1 MITTYLRKYIFLIL
15 ILFVHTL
22 RAQYVSISTT
32 NNTATDLVNKLIG
45 NNNNCISISN
55 AKISGWNSGGI
66 YSYGYI
72 NSNRTNFE
80 INDGILLSTGNV
92 SDAVGSY
99 TNTQSFGDK
108 TGWAGDSDLEN
119 AANITATTNAT
130 ILEFDFVP
138 NTNKIS
144 FDYMFLSEQYLR
156 QGDSGSCGYTDGFA
170 FLIKKNG
177 DPNYQNLAVIPNT
190 NTPITSQNVLGPGGR
205 CNENNA
211 QYFGH
216 FNPNGSPISFNGQT
230 AILTAQTDVIP
241 GDSYHIKLVIADQG
255 NGLYDSGVI
264 IKAGSFLGNKDLGT
278 DKLIANNT
286 AICQGNTITL
296 DATSVGAT
304 YQWYKDGNEISGAS
318 SATYTV
324 NSTGKYD
331 VMIYS
336 SSCNLKGSITVEF
349 VEKAIINPQT
359 FTNCD
364 TALGGQISVKLQDLN
379 PIIISN
385 YKTQFNVKY
394 YKLLTDANA
403 GNTNTLPND
412 WSYNADT
419 TIFVRV
425 ENGICA
431 PEIHPITFKF
441 GNKIPTN
448 DITEIV
454 CDDDL
459 NNSQDIHLSDYLSKL
474 SSETGFSYQFYKT
487 KNDADLEQNSTTDA
501 QTISADATFYA
512 RLKKSGFCDNVAT
525 ITLKFNQP
533 TKSTTLPD
541 TVTVCEGDLATL
553 DAGTGFSGYSWS
565 NGATSQTI
573 SVGKGDYF
581 VTLTSANS
589 CSYTQKVSVVDSPKA
604 IIDLSK
610 FNTTVCD
617 DDLDGT
623 IKANL
628 DQVTSA
634 ILLNPGIYRVKYYS
648 DINDANLGNSIT
660 LNPDWSSNIDT
671 TIFVRIESD
680 YCPAQIYPLDFK
692 FGNKIPLITT
702 NASTSEC
709 DDNLDGTKTV
719 NLDLYKTLFTND
731 NSVSVKYF
739 VSESD
744 AKNNVNPIS
753 SSQNVTNIRTFY
765 LRFESNS
772 ACANWSIFTI
782 NINLPTA
789 STSIQDLTICKNTT
803 TTIDAGLGFTHYKW
817 SNGTDGQ
824 FARTADYGIGT
835 HFVELTSPNG
845 CVYKQTFT
853 ISATESPKITNIEVI
868 GTTATISVT
877 GGEAPYQYSIDG
889 INYQS
894 SNIFYNIPRGTHT
907 VYVKDSK
914 ACEIIQSQFLIINL
928 INAITPNGDGINDVL
943 DYSDLRIK
951 DNVSIKI
958 FDRHGDA
965 IYQSEGKNYIWDGK
979 SFGRNVTSGTYWYV
993 ITWTEPLTQV
1003 PTAYSGWILVKN
1015 RN

>member
-1 MITTYLRKYIFLIL
+1 M
-15 ILFVHTL
+15 LF
-22 RAQYVSISTT
+22 
-32 NNTATDLVNKLIG
+32 
-45 NNNNCISISN
+45 
-55 AKISGWNSGGI
+55 
-66 YSYGYI
+66 
-72 NSNRTNFE
+72 
-80 INDGILLSTGNV
+80 
-92 SDAVGSY
+92 
-99 TNTQSFGDK
+99 
-108 TGWAGDSDLEN
+108 
-119 AANITATTNAT
+119 
-130 ILEFDFVP
+130 
-138 NTNKIS
+138 
-144 FDYMFLSEQYLR
+144 
-156 QGDSGSCGYTDGFA
+156 
-170 FLIKKNG
+170 
-177 DPNYQNLAVIPNT
+177 
-190 NTPITSQNVLGPGGR
+190 
-205 CNENNA
+205 
-211 QYFGH
+211 
-216 FNPNGSPISFNGQT
+216 
-230 AILTAQTDVIP
+230 
-241 GDSYHIKLVIADQG
+241 
-255 NGLYDSGVI
+255 
-264 IKAGSFLGNKDLGT
+264 
-278 DKLIANNT
+278 
-286 AICQGNTITL
+286 
-296 DATSVGAT
+296 
-304 YQWYKDGNEISGAS
+304 
-318 SATYTV
+318 
-324 NSTGKYD
+324 
-331 VMIYS
+331 
-336 SSCNLKGSITVEF
+336 KGSITVEF
-349 VEKAIINPQT
+349 VEKAIVNPQT

-364 TALGGQISVKLQDLN
+364 NALGGQISIKLQDLN

-394 YKLLTDANA
+394 YELLTDANA

-412 WSYNADT
+412 WSYNTDT

-441 GNKIPTN
+441 GSKIRTN

-454 CDDDL
+454 CDNDL

-487 KNDADLEQNSTTDA
+487 KYDADLEQNNTTYA
-501 QTISADATFYA
+501 QTINSDITFYA

-533 TKSTTLPD
+533 SKSTTLPD

-553 DAGTGFSGYSWS
+553 DAGTGFSSYSWS
-565 NGATSQTI
+565 NGDTTQKVT
-573 SVGKGDYF
+573 VGKGDYF

-589 CSYTQKVSVVDSPKA
+589 CSYTQKVSVVESPKA

-610 FNTTVCD
+610 FNTTICD
-617 DDLDGT
+617 DDLDGI

-628 DQVTSA
+628 DLVTSA

-692 FGNKIPLITT
+692 FGNKIPLITAS
-702 NASTSEC
+702 ASTSEC

-753 SSQNVTNIRTFY
+753 SSQNVTNTRTFH

-772 ACANWSIFTI
+772 ACANWATFTM
-782 NINLPTA
+782 NINVPTA

-853 ISATESPKITNIEVI
+853 ISATESPKITNIEVT

-877 GGEAPYQYSIDG
+877 GGEAPYHYSIDG
-889 INYQS
+889 INYQN
-894 SNIFYNIPRGTHT
+894 SNIFSNIPRGTHT

-958 FDRHGDA
+958 FDRQGAA
-965 IYQSEGKNYIWDGK
+965 IYQSEGKNYTWDGK

>member
-1 MITTYLRKYIFLIL
+1 MITTYWHKYIFLIL

-22 RAQYVSISTT
+22 RAQYVSISTA

-45 NNNNCISISN
+45 NNNNCISVSN
-55 AKISGWNSGGI
+55 AKISGWNSSGI

-72 NSNRTNFE
+72 NSNGTNFE
-80 INDGILLSTGNV
+80 INDGIILSTGNV
-92 SDAVGSY
+92 SDVVGSY
-99 TNTQSFGDK
+99 TNTQSFGDS
-108 TGWAGDSDLEN
+108 TGWSGDTDLEN

-130 ILEFDFVP
+130 VLEFDFVP

-264 IKAGSFLGNKDLGT
+264 LKAGSFLGNKDLGT

-296 DATSVGAT
+296 DATSTGAT
-304 YQWYKDGNEISGAS
+304 YQWYKDGNEISGAT
-318 SATYTV
+318 SATYNV
-324 NSTGKYD
+324 NSTGKYE

-349 VEKAIINPQT
+349 VEKAIVNPQT

-394 YKLLTDANA
+394 YELLTDANA

-412 WSYNADT
+412 WSYNTDT

-425 ENGICA
+425 ENGICT

-441 GNKIPTN
+441 GIKIPTN
-448 DITEIV
+448 DITETV
-454 CDDDL
+454 CDNDL

-501 QTISADATFYA
+501 QTINSDITFYA
-512 RLKKSGFCDNVAT
+512 RLKKSGFCDNVAN

-533 TKSTTLPD
+533 SKSTTLPD

-553 DAGTGFSGYSWS
+553 DAGTGFSSYSWS
-565 NGATSQTI
+565 NGANSQTI

-589 CSYTQKVSVVDSPKA
+589 CSYTQKVSVLDSPKA

-610 FNTTVCD
+610 FNTTICD
-617 DDLDGT
+617 DDWDGI

-628 DQVTSA
+628 DLVTSA

-648 DINDANLGNSIT
+648 DINDANIGNSNT
-660 LNPDWSSNIDT
+660 LSTNWSSNTDT
-671 TIFVRIESD
+671 TIFARVESD

-739 VSESD
+739 ASESD
-744 AKNNVNPIS
+744 AKNNVNSIS
-753 SSQNVTNIRTFY
+753 SSQNVTNTRTFY

-772 ACANWSIFTI
+772 ACANWATFTM
-782 NINLPTA
+782 NINVPTA

-817 SNGTDGQ
+817 SNGTDGH

-853 ISATESPKITNIEVI
+853 ISATESPKITNIEVT

-889 INYQS
+889 INYQN
-894 SNIFYNIPRGTHT
+894 SNIFSNIPRGTHT

-958 FDRHGDA
+958 FDRHGAA
-965 IYQSEGKNYIWDGK
+965 IYQSEGKNYTWDGK

-1003 PTAYSGWILVKN
+1003 STAYSGWILVKN